1 MRVDGHD
8 ISDCFECPMLA
19 GLTEEQKREKIRTDP
34 MIARCLATRRAAEA
48 KTSGAQRAARRRCD
62 LQIDNPQGVE
72 SLAD

>member
-19 GLTEEQKREKIRTDP
+19 GLTDEQKRDRIRTDP
-34 MIARCLATRRAAEA
+34 MIARCLANRRAAGS
-48 KTSGAQRAARRRCD
+48 KRPRVRRSPRLRCD
-62 LQIDNPQGVE
+62 QQIDNTQGVE